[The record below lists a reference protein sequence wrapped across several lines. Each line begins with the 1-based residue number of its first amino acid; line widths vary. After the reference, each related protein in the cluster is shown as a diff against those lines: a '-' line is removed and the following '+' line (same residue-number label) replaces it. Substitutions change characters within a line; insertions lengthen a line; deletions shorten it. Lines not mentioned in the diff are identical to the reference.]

1 MNLSEDQKL
10 IFMKLVEELSE
21 LSVELCH
28 AVNKPK
34 KNNFSKILNEINDV
48 EGWILKLKEIN
59 NDLKCN

>member
-1 MNLSEDQKL
+1 MNLSEDQKF

-34 KNNFSKILNEINDV
+34 KIIFQKF
-48 EGWILKLKEIN
+48 
-59 NDLKCN
+59 